1 MADYPV
7 MLQLKGQRC
16 VIVGAGPVGRRKLQ
30 SLANVGAERVLIA
43 PDADRE
49 PLPADI
55 TIICRTFIDSDLDGA
70 ALVFAATNLVQT
82 NRLIAESARKR
93 RIPVNIVD
101 DPQASDFT
109 LPAVSRHGALTLAI
123 GTSGR
128 SPAAAAI
135 IRDNISDSLSPGWEL
150 FIQLAAKLRSLRL
163 TSDSNALYNRQ
174 VLHLLLERGLIQM
187 LESGDKVGIERLL
200 TTELSDKVTWND
212 LDIDLPKGAS

>member
-7 MLQLKGQRC
+7 MLQLKGRRC
-16 VIVGAGPVGRRKLQ
+16 VIIGAGPVGRRKLQ

-43 PDADRE
+43 PDADRD

-55 TIICRTFIDSDLDGA
+55 TVISRTFLDSDLDDA
-70 ALVFAATNLVQT
+70 VLVFAATNQVQT
-82 NRLIAESARKR
+82 NRLIAEAARKR

-109 LPAVSRHGALTLAI
+109 LPAVCRHGALTLAV
-123 GTSGR
+123 GTSGQ

-135 IRDNISDSLSPGWEL
+135 IRDSISDSLSPGWEL
-150 FIQLAAKLRSLRL
+150 FLQLAAKLRSLRL
-163 TSDSNALYNRQ
+163 TSDSNPLYNRQ
-174 VLHLLLERGLIQM
+174 VLQLLLERGLIQM
-187 LESGDKVGIERLL
+187 LESGDKIEIERLL
-200 TTELSDKVTWND
+200 TTEFAGKVTWND